1 MIGKNKKKQEISYE
15 YEVNR
20 PKTRWEKIAS
30 NWQLYIFLL
39 PALASLLVFSYWPM
53 YGILLAFKNYNPI
66 DGILFSPWADNFGF
80 EHFIRFFKNP
90 KSLELIWNTLAI
102 SFYGLI
108 AGFPIPIILALGLN
122 SLRNLKY
129 KKFVQTVTYAPHF
142 ISIVVLVGMLNIFLS
157 TNGGLINKIV
167 ELFGHEPILFM
178 GDEKYWRHIY
188 IWSGIWQSTGWSA
201 IIYIAALAGVSP
213 ELHEAAIVDGATR
226 MQRILNIDLPSI
238 MPTMVIILILNCGSI
253 MGVGFEKAYLMQN
266 PLNTGVSEIIS
277 TYIYKVGLINS
288 EYGLSTAVGI
298 FNSVVNAILL
308 LTVNKIANKVSGS
321 GLW

>member
-1 MIGKNKKKQEISYE
+1 MFKKKKKETIEYAYEI
-15 YEVNR
+15 NK
-20 PKTRWEKIAS
+20 PKTGIQKMLAS
-30 NWQLYIFLL
+30 WQLYVFLL
-39 PALASLLVFSYWPM
+39 PAMLSLLIFSYWPM
-53 YGILLAFKNYNPI
+53 YGILLAFKDYNPLE
-66 DGILFSPWADNFGF
+66 GIIGSPWADNYGF

-90 KSLELIWNTLAI
+90 KSVELIWNTVVI
-102 SFYGLI
+102 SLYGLI

-122 SLRNLKY
+122 QLRNIKF
-129 KKFVQTVTYAPHF
+129 KKLVQTVTYAPHF

-188 IWSGIWQSTGWSA
+188 VWSGIWQGAGWSA

-226 MQRILNIDLPSI
+226 MERILNIDLPSI

-288 EYGLSTAVGI
+288 EYGFSTAVGM
-298 FNSVVNAILL
+298 FNSIVNAILL